1 MGCRGRLDCHACL
14 PLQAWQPL
22 ICHLALSF
30 GPGFALGNPQ
40 VWAQCRPLH
49 AAHGFFAA
57 DPIACERDGVGARQ
71 ASEGGSERRCAQPFS
86 SLPNLSHLRRRRRRW
101 GQRPTRLGCAKAPW
115 PRRFLFFYTP
125 LALSTRH
132 GPWES
137 VGFNRRPTTKE
148 GPLPTEQEAV
158 WEVGANVRGQYARSK
173 KTCQG
178 DRWPCQEA
186 SCQTAT

>member
-1 MGCRGRLDCHACL
+1 MGCTGRLDCHACL

-137 VGFNRRPTTKE
+137 VGFNRRPTTNAARCWWTARAADAV
-148 GPLPTEQEAV
+148 GSVACPTPVVQ
-158 WEVGANVRGQYARSK
+158 S
-173 KTCQG
+173 
-178 DRWPCQEA
+178 
-186 SCQTAT
+186 SATLQLSNQALRCS